1 MRGEKGFALLLTL
14 VVTAL
19 MVAVTTE
26 LIHQVY
32 VDTSLSRSFRDGQQ
46 ASLLAES
53 GVAGGIKLLQLS
65 LPAGYSSLNDKWA
78 APFKMDDETGSIEI
92 TISEESGKINL
103 NDLVQ
108 SNGTYEPFT
117 RDALKRIGKRLLV
130 PEDVWNNL
138 AAWLNTSK
146 QPSRYGGAVNSYYL
160 SLKPPY
166 GIRNDK
172 LATLSELS
180 LVKGFRPEIVAR
192 LRPFVTIFAAEQGGT
207 QLGIVS
213 KINVNTAPK
222 EVIAALDERIDDRL
236 ADRVLETRRTTPF
249 TTLSNLSRVSGFD
262 AAVATG
268 LEGHATT
275 KGAVYRIT
283 SVARV
288 KETARTVESV
298 IRLTGGTP
306 ETLMWQEY

>member
-1 MRGEKGFALLLTL
+1 MRGEKGFALVLTL

-32 VDTSLSRSFRDGQQ
+32 VDTSLSRGFRDGQQ

-53 GVAGGIKLLQLS
+53 GVTGGIKLLQLS
-65 LPAGYSSLNDKWA
+65 LPSGYSSLNDKWA

-108 SNGTYEPFT
+108 PKGEYEPFT
-117 RDALKRIGKRLLV
+117 LAALKRIGKRLQI

-146 QPSRYGGAVNSYYL
+146 QPSPYGGAGNSYYMA
-160 SLKPPY
+160 LKPPY
-166 GIRNDK
+166 GIRNAK
-172 LATLSELS
+172 LATLAELS
-180 LVKGFRPEIVAR
+180 LVKGFTPEIVAK
-192 LRPFVTIFAAEQGGT
+192 LRPFVTVYAETQGGA
-207 QLGIVS
+207 QLGIAS

-236 ADRVLETRRTTPF
+236 AERVLETRRVTPF
-249 TTLSNLSRVSGFD
+249 DTLSNLSRVSGFD
-262 AAVATG
+262 AAIATG
-268 LEGHATT
+268 LVGHAST

-283 SVARV
+283 SVSRV

-298 IRLTGGTP
+298 VRLAGGTP
-306 ETLMWQEY
+306 ETLLWQEY